1 MLPVVSWRADVA
13 MGAPLASNSMF
24 YLVYR
29 FDPAKATS
37 HQMPRTWEDAC
48 QLLVQ
53 GNRDFAEMT
62 DARHTGKKARVIPFD
77 PQALGWGVGDGS
89 APVQV
94 PFAAVLGCADARVPT
109 EIVFSKGCNELFVV
123 RVAGN
128 VLGQECLG
136 SLRYAV
142 SHFSATLKLVAVLAH
157 AQCGAVTEA
166 VNLYLEPRRYL
177 DIATDYS
184 IRSIVDQITVAVR
197 IAAMSLESLYGLDVI
212 RKPECRAALLEA
224 AVVLNA
230 AWSAYCL
237 RQEFRAQFPELGV
250 VFGAY
255 DLVTRCVRL
264 PLSPAGELAQEEQGL
279 FTPPEDVEGFRQL
292 TLRICSGELVQS
304 LLGSGTAS
312 R

>member
-1 MLPVVSWRADVA
+1 
-13 MGAPLASNSMF
+13 MF
-24 YLVYR
+24 ELVYR
-29 FDPAKATS
+29 FDPATAAS
-37 HQMPRTWEDAC
+37 HQMPGTSEEAC
-48 QLLVQ
+48 RLLVQ

-62 DARHTGKKARVIPFD
+62 DACHAGRKTRVIPFD
-77 PQALGWGVGDGS
+77 PDAFGWGVGNGG
-89 APVQV
+89 APAQT

-109 EIVFSKGCNELFVV
+109 EMVFSKGCNELFVV

-142 SHFSATLKLVAVLAH
+142 SHFFSTLKLVVVLAH
-157 AQCGAVTEA
+157 TQCGAVTEA
-166 VNLYLEPRRYL
+166 VNLYLEPHRYM

-184 IRSIVDQITVAVR
+184 IRSIEDQILVAVR
-197 IAAMSLESLYGLDVI
+197 MAAIGLETLYGFDVV

-237 RQEFRAQFPELGV
+237 RQEFCAKFPELGV

-255 DLVTRCVRL
+255 DLVSRHVRL
-264 PLSPAGELAQEEQGL
+264 PLSPPGELTEEEKGL
-279 FTPPEDVEGFRQL
+279 FAPPEDVEGFRHL
-292 TLRICSGELVQS
+292 ALRICSGKLVRS
-304 LLGSGTAS
+304 LLG
-312 R
+312 

>member
-1 MLPVVSWRADVA
+1 
-13 MGAPLASNSMF
+13 MF
-24 YLVYR
+24 ELVYR
-29 FDPAKATS
+29 FDDKQAAPRK
-37 HQMPRTWEDAC
+37 MPRTAEEAC
-48 QLLVQ
+48 RLLVQ

-62 DARHTGKKARVIPFD
+62 GPPSSDRKTRVIDSD
-77 PQALGWGVGDGS
+77 PRMFGWGADDGD

-109 EIVFSKGCNELFVV
+109 EMVFSKGCNELFVV

-142 SHFSATLKLVAVLAH
+142 NHFSATLKLVVVLAH

-184 IRSIVDQITVAVR
+184 IRSLVDHISVAVR
-197 IAAMSLESLYGLDVI
+197 AAAIGLETVCGFEVV
-212 RKPECRAALLEA
+212 RKPECRAALLES

-230 AWSAYCL
+230 AWTAYCL
-237 RQEFRAQFPELGV
+237 RQEFRSGFPELGV

-255 DLVTRCVRL
+255 DLASRRVRL
-264 PLSPAGELAQEEQGL
+264 PLSLPGELTDEDQGL
-279 FTPPEDVEGFRQL
+279 FAPPDDVEGFREL
-292 TLRICSGELVQS
+292 ALRICSGKMVQS
-304 LLGSGTAS
+304 LLGLNAAS
-312 R
+312 VETFSDHL